1 MLSHTRVQLL
11 RLTMQRE
18 FQDRTVNGFD
28 DSLWS
33 SYFMS
38 EANSDIGADGVETE
52 VPLSRLG
59 IDFR

>member
-1 MLSHTRVQLL
+1 
-11 RLTMQRE
+11 MQRE